1 MFKLRDTTNEFRLNR
16 LRDKKV
22 SGKKLVSRI
31 ADTHGL

>member
-1 MFKLRDTTNEFRLNR
+1 MFKLRETTNGFRLNR

-22 SGKKLVSRI
+22 SGKKLVYRV